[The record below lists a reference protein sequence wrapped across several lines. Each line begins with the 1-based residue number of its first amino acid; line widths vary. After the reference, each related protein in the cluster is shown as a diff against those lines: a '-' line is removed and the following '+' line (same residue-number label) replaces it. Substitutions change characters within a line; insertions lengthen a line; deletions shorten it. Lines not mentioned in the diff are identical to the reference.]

1 MITGTI
7 LRSFSVTKPGDD
19 TFEPIIL
26 ETDENG
32 TTQEAVVGLGTYNV
46 EEIDTPASYI
56 PPEPQTFTIN
66 VIGEK
71 VVLTFVNKCRDLT
84 LVKTSE
90 DNKVEGLE
98 FRVTCEE
105 LQYETTIKTDSEGC
119 WSISGLEPGQYFIEE
134 INVPDQYTQMEA
146 ITVNVTYDQEE
157 YTVTAENTL
166 KRGKVEVNK
175 KDSMFGKNLANV
187 KFGIY
192 TSEGELVQEVVTDSK
207 GVVVSDVLT
216 YGNYYLKE
224 LQPAFGYKQNETE
237 YVFSIDADGKYE
249 IIVVED
255 DPKIGRIILTH
266 GPKGIVDTGSVTGAV
281 LPLGLAAMFLC
292 LILIGISIRKQT
304 AFRHR

>member
-1 MITGTI
+1 M
-7 LRSFSVTKPGDD
+7 
-19 TFEPIIL
+19 
-26 ETDENG
+26 
-32 TTQEAVVGLGTYNV
+32 
-46 EEIDTPASYI
+46 
-56 PPEPQTFTIN
+56 
-66 VIGEK
+66 
-71 VVLTFVNKCRDLT
+71 
-84 LVKTSE
+84 E
-90 DNKVEGLE
+90 D
-98 FRVTCEE
+98 
-105 LQYETTIKTDSEGC
+105 
-119 WSISGLEPGQYFIEE
+119 
-134 INVPDQYTQMEA
+134 

-192 TSEGELVQEVVTDSK
+192 TAEGELVQEVVTDSK

-237 YVFSIDADGKYE
+237 YEFSIDADGKYE
-249 IIVVED
+249 IIVA
-255 DPKIGRIILTH
+255 H

-281 LPLGLAAMFLC
+281 LPLGLAVMFLC

-304 AFRHR
+304 AVRHR